1 MLVTTA
7 LVLPPLGSSLSCC
20 CCGCCRCC
28 NCSTMA
34 TSTGSVIV
42 MVVVMVMAMVAVAIP
57 SLLLIFVRRIRT
69 VGDSRRSFL
78 QKSKPSRKKPRSIS
92 RSQARKHPPRHYVH
106 CEDDHIS
113 SKPNTANKKRWKQQQ
128 EDDGTN
134 VSVCLSVCW
143 PTGCCCCSWSLF
155 LSLEPSHWETLENQ
169 PSTKVTY

>member
-128 EDDGTN
+128 EDYGTN
-134 VSVCLSVCW
+134 VSVS
-143 PTGCCCCSWSLF
+143 
-155 LSLEPSHWETLENQ
+155 LSLSAGQQAAAAAHRLVLVPR
-169 PSTKVTY
+169 TKPLGNP

>member
-1 MLVTTA
+1 
-7 LVLPPLGSSLSCC
+7 
-20 CCGCCRCC
+20 
-28 NCSTMA
+28 
-34 TSTGSVIV
+34 

-92 RSQARKHPPRHYVH
+92 RSQAQKHPPQHYVH

-128 EDDGTN
+128 EDYGTN
-134 VSVCLSVCW
+134 VSVS
-143 PTGCCCCSWSLF
+143 
-155 LSLEPSHWETLENQ
+155 LSLSAGQQAAAAAHRLVLVPR
-169 PSTKVTY
+169 TKPLGNP